1 MSSQIST
8 SRRSRPPQRRK
19 SASEALTG
27 LWAIALTSFVLG
39 SAYVAREVIIPLAMA
54 VLLTFL
60 FTPFVRRLERW
71 ITRIPAVI
79 LTMILIVSGM
89 IGAGWIL
96 TNQVVDLAEQL
107 PNYKENIR
115 AKLKSIKVP
124 EGGGFTKLSETLVD
138 LKKDLPA
145 GFGSSE
151 GQNSSPAGNNPT
163 PETQPVHTAPAPVP
177 EKGTMQIW
185 QSFAMPVLGP
195 LGTLALVLLLMTFML
210 LKSEDLQSRFI
221 RLAGQGR
228 ISSTTRALD
237 DAGTRIRKY
246 LLMQLVVNVTYGVV
260 LAIGLFFIGVPN
272 ALLWGAIAAVLRFIP
287 YIGPW
292 IAAAF
297 PVIMSLAVGTSW
309 TAPALTIGFFIVL
322 ELLSNNVMEPLLY
335 GSSTGVSAV
344 ALIIAA
350 VFWTWMWGPAG
361 LVLATPLTVCMVV
374 MGRHIP
380 QLSFLSVLLS
390 EEDALTPAE
399 DIYHRLLR
407 KGEHDESEVV
417 EAYLKAH
424 PLASLYDDVLIPVMA
439 SAEDDFAAGMVD
451 EEQRNQV
458 ASAVRAIV
466 ADIDHR
472 AIPSDETVS
481 SSETCRIVCLPARA
495 ERDALA
501 AEMLAQALVQEGY
514 QARYASGKNR
524 GREILTELGKQHA
537 DIVIISLMPPTHINH
552 ARNLCQKIRTVSPEQ
567 TIIVGLWGDDTDPDR
582 ARETL
587 SSAGASK
594 VVTRISEASAFADEF
609 TRQWAE
615 SEAAAPRPADEDE
628 RQRSL
633 EGLNLLTDQPSPV
646 LEKLT
651 SKLARVFEVPIA
663 LVTLLDGDRQFFK
676 AGVGLSEELQN
687 ARETPRDLSVCGHV
701 VAANATLVVEDLL
714 RDRRFANNPFLR
726 AHNLRFYAGAPL
738 RASNGQ
744 PLGTLCLMD
753 IAPRHISQR
762 ELRLLEEQAAELSQE
777 IGTPA
782 ATGAT

>member
-1 MSSQIST
+1 MNPEAPT

-27 LWAIALTSFVLG
+27 LWAIALTTFVLG
-39 SAYVAREVIIPLAMA
+39 VAYFAREVIIPLALA
-54 VLLTFL
+54 ILLTFL
-60 FTPFVRRLERW
+60 LAPFVRKLERW
-71 ITRIPAVI
+71 ITRIPAVV
-79 LTMILIVSGM
+79 LTMMLIV
-89 IGAGWIL
+89 AGIVGTGWVL

-115 AKLKSIKVP
+115 AKLRSIKVP
-124 EGGGFTKLSETLVD
+124 EGRGFTKLSETLTD

-145 GFGSSE
+145 GFGAAE
-151 GQNSSPAGNNPT
+151 GQDAAPVPFPAP
-163 PETQPVHTAPAPVP
+163 PPAPAAVP
-177 EKGTMQIW
+177 EKGAMQIW
-185 QSFAMPVLGP
+185 QSFAVPVLGP
-195 LGTLALVLLLMTFML
+195 LGTTALVLLLMTFML
-210 LKSEDLQSRFI
+210 LKTEDLQSRFI

-237 DAGTRIRKY
+237 DAGSRIRKY
-246 LLMQLVVNVTYGVV
+246 LLMQLVVNVTYGAV
-260 LAIGLFFIGVPN
+260 LAVGLFFIGVPN
-272 ALLWGAIAAVLRFIP
+272 ALLWGSIATVLRFVP

-309 TAPALTIGFFIVL
+309 TAPLLTIAFFIVI

-344 ALIIAA
+344 ALIVAA

-399 DIYHRLLR
+399 DVYHRLLR

-417 EAYLKAH
+417 EAYLKAN
-424 PLASLYDDVLIPVMA
+424 PLASLYDDVLIPVIA
-439 SAEDDFAAGMVD
+439 SGEDDFAAGMVD

-458 ASAVRAIV
+458 AGAVRAIV

-472 AIPSDETVS
+472 ETLSDETVS

-501 AEMLAQALVQEGY
+501 AEMLAHSLDQEGY
-514 QARYASGKNR
+514 QARYASGKNQV
-524 GREILTELGKQHA
+524 REMLTEIGKHHA

-552 ARNLCQKIRTVSPEQ
+552 ARNLCQKIRAASPEQ
-567 TIIVGLWGDDTDPDR
+567 TILVGLWGSNTDLGR

-587 SSAGASK
+587 GSAGAGE
-594 VVTRISEASAFADEF
+594 VVTRISEAIAFADEF

-615 SEAAAPRPADEDE
+615 SEAVSPRPIDEEE
-628 RQRSL
+628 RQRTL
-633 EGLNLLTDQPSPV
+633 EELNLLADEPSPV

-651 SKLARVFEVPIA
+651 SKLSRVFEMPIA

-753 IAPRHISQR
+753 IEPRRLSQR

-777 IGTPA
+777 IGTPPA
-782 ATGAT
+782 AGAN